1 MWKDSE
7 TEIDYLDFGYL
18 VEIMKDTINDEKLLP
33 SCIGLYGDW
42 GSGKSSLMHMCKH
55 QLEEQEDGTVCL
67 LFNGWLY
74 ESYDDAKTAIL
85 ASILD
90 GIKENRTLT
99 GTALETIKALY
110 ESIDKFKLI
119 KGGIKF
125 GLDIATT
132 GGLGAIASLTFK
144 EAVKKAKA
152 VTGEV
157 DEENLMQT
165 VKDKLNYKEI
175 REDIR
180 EFRSK
185 FAKLIED
192 AGIKKLV
199 IFVDELDRCN
209 PETILDTLEA
219 MRLFLFNGKVAFVI
233 GADERHVTYA
243 IKTKFN
249 DIEGINMDI
258 GKEYQE
264 KLIQYPIRIPSMNE
278 DETEFYVMCLLSE
291 NEISDTEF
299 DGVLKYLQDK
309 RKETPLDFR
318 ITMGILKEHDDAIAT
333 KLNESLILS
342 KQLSGIL
349 TQGLNGNPRQ
359 CKRFL
364 NTLDMRQKMASYKN
378 VELRNDVLAK
388 IMEVEYFEPALF
400 RKMVKLLSD
409 NLLEQEIKAFENY
422 EEDKIVALEPWK
434 NELWVQRWM
443 KAKPKLAEEE
453 LGKYFYF
460 MRSSDKDKG
469 LVNIQRMSDVAQR
482 IFEGL
487 VGHSELVFRQAE
499 KEVEKLSV
507 TDQNFILDGLFEVL
521 IADKVLDNDKLDF
534 FLRWGSLNE
543 QLQEN
548 TVKYLEDIGGERLT
562 VSVMPLV
569 EGFYTCLQNKSK
581 LHSILE
587 RWSSENAS
595 IATEIQ
601 SFDK

>member
-1 MWKDSE
+1 MIYLKSRSQ
-7 TEIDYLDFGYL
+7 EIEVPEATPFANDKLDRFGLCNILTDVVSFYGQSGC
-18 VEIMKDTINDEKLLP
+18 VM
-33 SCIGLYGDW
+33 GLDGEW
-42 GSGKSSLMHMCKH
+42 GSGKTTFVRMWRQHLENNGYKTLYFNAWASDYTEDPLMA
-55 QLEEQEDGTVCL
+55 LVSELSGLSPEDDTV
-67 LFNGWLY
+67 N
-74 ESYDDAKTAIL
+74 K
-85 ASILD
+85 
-90 GIKENRTLT
+90 
-99 GTALETIKALY
+99 
-110 ESIDKFKLI
+110 
-119 KGGIKF
+119 
-125 GLDIATT
+125 IAT
-132 GGLGAIASLTFK
+132 GAARIGLSVFK
-144 EAVKKAKA
+144 GILKKAIGVDCDAIHNAIDETFVLGKEYLEKYSEQKTTLDELKKNIQSFVA
-152 VTGEV
+152 DNAGE
-157 DEENLMQT
+157 
-165 VKDKLNYKEI
+165 YP
-175 REDIR
+175 
-180 EFRSK
+180 
-185 FAKLIED
+185 
-192 AGIKKLV
+192 V
-199 IFVDELDRCN
+199 IFFVDELDRCN

-318 ITMGILKEHDDAIAT
+318 ITMGMLKEHDDAIAT

-409 NLLEQEIKAFENY
+409 NLLVQEIKAFEND

-469 LVNIQRMSDVAQR
+469 LVNVQRMSDVAQR

-507 TDQNFILDGLFEVL
+507 ADQNFILDGLFEEL
-521 IADKVLDNDKLDF
+521 IVDKVLDNDKLDF

-562 VSVMPLV
+562 VSVIPLV
-569 EGFYTCLQNKSK
+569 EGFYTGLQNKSK